1 MAIMRA
7 ESGNASDYLT
17 CEKWPVYALM
27 MLAGGYFG
35 AFTYAIRGGVFCN
48 AQSGNVVLLSMALSR
63 GEWGRA
69 GYLLI
74 PITAYCLG
82 AFVSEAAARGMGK
95 RRLIRWETALVLF
108 EMLAVLFLGAL
119 PEAAPVQIT
128 QVLVNFMCSMQYNT
142 FRQAQGIPM
151 ATTFCTNHIRQ
162 VGISLYGL
170 ASGRG
175 GDAACARRLGAHLG
189 MLGAFAAGGV
199 MAAFLCGL
207 RQASQAAEPQITGD
221 LLASQLRSVQELV
234 TVSYYY
240 TNMGRFENQVDFYGW
255 KVPFTTKSFI
265 VSYDGVIKAGVDLEQ
280 LQVSIG
286 DGEVTVTLPESR
298 IISHEIPEDS
308 LEVFDESDNL
318 FNHITIEDYTAF
330 TQDQKSAME
339 QRAVDGGLLDRAN
352 QEARTAVDSLLRI
365 MPGLEE
371 YTLTVK

>member
-1 MAIMRA
+1 MRDT
-7 ESGNASDYLT
+7 ETTPRRMGL
-17 CEKWPVYALM
+17 KM
-27 MLAGGYFG
+27 K
-35 AFTYAIRGGVFCN
+35 I
-48 AQSGNVVLLSMALSR
+48 
-63 GEWGRA
+63 
-69 GYLLI
+69 LLI
-74 PITAYCLG
+74 LLTLL
-82 AFVSEAAARGMGK
+82 
-95 RRLIRWETALVLF
+95 LICG
-108 EMLAVLFLGAL
+108 AVL
-119 PEAAPVQIT
+119 
-128 QVLVNFMCSMQYNT
+128 
-142 FRQAQGIPM
+142 
-151 ATTFCTNHIRQ
+151 
-162 VGISLYGL
+162 
-170 ASGRG
+170 
-175 GDAACARRLGAHLG
+175 
-189 MLGAFAAGGV
+189 
-199 MAAFLCGL
+199 AAFLCGL
-207 RQASQAAEPQITGD
+207 RQASQAAEPQITSD
-221 LLASQLRSVQELV
+221 LLASRLRSVQELV

-265 VSYDGVIKAGVDLEQ
+265 VSYDGVIKAGVDLEK

-365 MPGLEE
+365 MPGLGE

>member
-1 MAIMRA
+1 MRDT
-7 ESGNASDYLT
+7 ETKPRRMGL
-17 CEKWPVYALM
+17 KM
-27 MLAGGYFG
+27 K
-35 AFTYAIRGGVFCN
+35 I
-48 AQSGNVVLLSMALSR
+48 
-63 GEWGRA
+63 
-69 GYLLI
+69 LLI
-74 PITAYCLG
+74 LLTLL
-82 AFVSEAAARGMGK
+82 
-95 RRLIRWETALVLF
+95 LICG
-108 EMLAVLFLGAL
+108 AVL
-119 PEAAPVQIT
+119 
-128 QVLVNFMCSMQYNT
+128 
-142 FRQAQGIPM
+142 
-151 ATTFCTNHIRQ
+151 
-162 VGISLYGL
+162 
-170 ASGRG
+170 
-175 GDAACARRLGAHLG
+175 
-189 MLGAFAAGGV
+189 
-199 MAAFLCGL
+199 AAFLCGL

-221 LLASQLRSVQELV
+221 LLASRLRSVQELV

-265 VSYDGVIKAGVDLEQ
+265 VSYDGVIKAGVDLEK

-286 DGEVTVTLPESR
+286 GGEVTVTQPESR

-330 TQDQKSAME
+330 TRDQKSAME

>member
-1 MAIMRA
+1 MRDT
-7 ESGNASDYLT
+7 ETKPRRMGL
-17 CEKWPVYALM
+17 KM
-27 MLAGGYFG
+27 K
-35 AFTYAIRGGVFCN
+35 I
-48 AQSGNVVLLSMALSR
+48 
-63 GEWGRA
+63 
-69 GYLLI
+69 LLI
-74 PITAYCLG
+74 LLTLL
-82 AFVSEAAARGMGK
+82 
-95 RRLIRWETALVLF
+95 LICG
-108 EMLAVLFLGAL
+108 AVL
-119 PEAAPVQIT
+119 
-128 QVLVNFMCSMQYNT
+128 
-142 FRQAQGIPM
+142 
-151 ATTFCTNHIRQ
+151 
-162 VGISLYGL
+162 
-170 ASGRG
+170 
-175 GDAACARRLGAHLG
+175 
-189 MLGAFAAGGV
+189 
-199 MAAFLCGL
+199 AAFLCGL

-221 LLASQLRSVQELV
+221 LLASRLRSVQELV

-240 TNMGRFENQVDFYGW
+240 TNMGRFENQVDFFGW

-286 DGEVTVTLPESR
+286 DREVTVTLPESR

-330 TQDQKSAME
+330 TRDQKSAME

>member
-1 MAIMRA
+1 MRDT
-7 ESGNASDYLT
+7 ETKPRRMGL
-17 CEKWPVYALM
+17 KM
-27 MLAGGYFG
+27 K
-35 AFTYAIRGGVFCN
+35 I
-48 AQSGNVVLLSMALSR
+48 
-63 GEWGRA
+63 
-69 GYLLI
+69 LLI
-74 PITAYCLG
+74 LLTLL
-82 AFVSEAAARGMGK
+82 
-95 RRLIRWETALVLF
+95 LICG
-108 EMLAVLFLGAL
+108 AVL
-119 PEAAPVQIT
+119 
-128 QVLVNFMCSMQYNT
+128 
-142 FRQAQGIPM
+142 
-151 ATTFCTNHIRQ
+151 
-162 VGISLYGL
+162 
-170 ASGRG
+170 
-175 GDAACARRLGAHLG
+175 
-189 MLGAFAAGGV
+189 
-199 MAAFLCGL
+199 AAFLCGL

-265 VSYDGVIKAGVDLEQ
+265 VSYDGVIKAGVDLEK

-330 TQDQKSAME
+330 TRGQKSAME

>member
-1 MAIMRA
+1 MRDT
-7 ESGNASDYLT
+7 ETKPRRMGL
-17 CEKWPVYALM
+17 KM
-27 MLAGGYFG
+27 K
-35 AFTYAIRGGVFCN
+35 I
-48 AQSGNVVLLSMALSR
+48 
-63 GEWGRA
+63 
-69 GYLLI
+69 LLI
-74 PITAYCLG
+74 LLTLL
-82 AFVSEAAARGMGK
+82 
-95 RRLIRWETALVLF
+95 LICG
-108 EMLAVLFLGAL
+108 AVL
-119 PEAAPVQIT
+119 
-128 QVLVNFMCSMQYNT
+128 
-142 FRQAQGIPM
+142 
-151 ATTFCTNHIRQ
+151 
-162 VGISLYGL
+162 
-170 ASGRG
+170 
-175 GDAACARRLGAHLG
+175 
-189 MLGAFAAGGV
+189 
-199 MAAFLCGL
+199 AAFLCGL

-221 LLASQLRSVQELV
+221 LLASRLRSVQELV

-255 KVPFTTKSFI
+255 KVPFTTKSFM

-286 DGEVTVTLPESR
+286 GGEVTVTLPESR

-330 TQDQKSAME
+330 TRDQKSAME

>member
-1 MAIMRA
+1 MRDT
-7 ESGNASDYLT
+7 ETKPRRMGL
-17 CEKWPVYALM
+17 KM
-27 MLAGGYFG
+27 K
-35 AFTYAIRGGVFCN
+35 I
-48 AQSGNVVLLSMALSR
+48 
-63 GEWGRA
+63 
-69 GYLLI
+69 LLI
-74 PITAYCLG
+74 LLTLL
-82 AFVSEAAARGMGK
+82 
-95 RRLIRWETALVLF
+95 LICG
-108 EMLAVLFLGAL
+108 AVL
-119 PEAAPVQIT
+119 
-128 QVLVNFMCSMQYNT
+128 
-142 FRQAQGIPM
+142 
-151 ATTFCTNHIRQ
+151 
-162 VGISLYGL
+162 
-170 ASGRG
+170 
-175 GDAACARRLGAHLG
+175 
-189 MLGAFAAGGV
+189 
-199 MAAFLCGL
+199 AAFLCGL

-221 LLASQLRSVQELV
+221 LLASRLRSVQELV

-286 DGEVTVTLPESR
+286 GGEVTVTLPESR

-318 FNHITIEDYTAF
+318 FNHITIEDYNAF
-330 TQDQKSAME
+330 TRDQKSAME

>member
-1 MAIMRA
+1 MRRGA
-7 ESGNASDYLT
+7 GRL
-17 CEKWPVYALM
+17 PVRPAP
-27 MLAGGYFG
+27 G
-35 AFTYAIRGGVFCN
+35 
-48 AQSGNVVLLSMALSR
+48 QS
-63 GEWGRA
+63 
-69 GYLLI
+69 
-74 PITAYCLG
+74 
-82 AFVSEAAARGMGK
+82 
-95 RRLIRWETALVLF
+95 
-108 EMLAVLFLGAL
+108 
-119 PEAAPVQIT
+119 
-128 QVLVNFMCSMQYNT
+128 
-142 FRQAQGIPM
+142 
-151 ATTFCTNHIRQ
+151 
-162 VGISLYGL
+162 
-170 ASGRG
+170 
-175 GDAACARRLGAHLG
+175 
-189 MLGAFAAGGV
+189 
-199 MAAFLCGL
+199 
-207 RQASQAAEPQITGD
+207 GD

-265 VSYDGVIKAGVDLEQ
+265 VSYDGVIKAGVDLEK

-330 TQDQKSAME
+330 TRDQKSAME

>member
-1 MAIMRA
+1 MRDT
-7 ESGNASDYLT
+7 ETKPRRMGL
-17 CEKWPVYALM
+17 KM
-27 MLAGGYFG
+27 K
-35 AFTYAIRGGVFCN
+35 I
-48 AQSGNVVLLSMALSR
+48 
-63 GEWGRA
+63 
-69 GYLLI
+69 LLI
-74 PITAYCLG
+74 LLTLL
-82 AFVSEAAARGMGK
+82 
-95 RRLIRWETALVLF
+95 LICG
-108 EMLAVLFLGAL
+108 AVL
-119 PEAAPVQIT
+119 
-128 QVLVNFMCSMQYNT
+128 
-142 FRQAQGIPM
+142 
-151 ATTFCTNHIRQ
+151 
-162 VGISLYGL
+162 
-170 ASGRG
+170 
-175 GDAACARRLGAHLG
+175 
-189 MLGAFAAGGV
+189 
-199 MAAFLCGL
+199 AAFLCGL

-221 LLASQLRSVQELV
+221 LLASRLRSVQELV

-286 DGEVTVTLPESR
+286 DREVTVTLPESR

>member
-1 MAIMRA
+1 MKI
-7 ESGNASDYLT
+7 
-17 CEKWPVYALM
+17 
-27 MLAGGYFG
+27 
-35 AFTYAIRGGVFCN
+35 
-48 AQSGNVVLLSMALSR
+48 
-63 GEWGRA
+63 
-69 GYLLI
+69 LLI
-74 PITAYCLG
+74 LLTLL
-82 AFVSEAAARGMGK
+82 
-95 RRLIRWETALVLF
+95 LICG
-108 EMLAVLFLGAL
+108 AVL
-119 PEAAPVQIT
+119 
-128 QVLVNFMCSMQYNT
+128 
-142 FRQAQGIPM
+142 
-151 ATTFCTNHIRQ
+151 
-162 VGISLYGL
+162 
-170 ASGRG
+170 
-175 GDAACARRLGAHLG
+175 
-189 MLGAFAAGGV
+189 
-199 MAAFLCGL
+199 AAFLCGL

-265 VSYDGVIKAGVDLEQ
+265 VSYDGVIKAGVDLEK

-330 TQDQKSAME
+330 TRDQKSAME

>member
-1 MAIMRA
+1 MRDT
-7 ESGNASDYLT
+7 ETKPRRMGL
-17 CEKWPVYALM
+17 KM
-27 MLAGGYFG
+27 K
-35 AFTYAIRGGVFCN
+35 I
-48 AQSGNVVLLSMALSR
+48 
-63 GEWGRA
+63 
-69 GYLLI
+69 LLI
-74 PITAYCLG
+74 LLTLL
-82 AFVSEAAARGMGK
+82 
-95 RRLIRWETALVLF
+95 LICG
-108 EMLAVLFLGAL
+108 AVL
-119 PEAAPVQIT
+119 
-128 QVLVNFMCSMQYNT
+128 
-142 FRQAQGIPM
+142 
-151 ATTFCTNHIRQ
+151 
-162 VGISLYGL
+162 
-170 ASGRG
+170 
-175 GDAACARRLGAHLG
+175 
-189 MLGAFAAGGV
+189 
-199 MAAFLCGL
+199 AAFLCGL

-221 LLASQLRSVQELV
+221 LLASRLRSVQELV

-286 DGEVTVTLPESR
+286 GGEVTVTLPESR

-330 TQDQKSAME
+330 TRDQKSAME
-339 QRAVDGGLLDRAN
+339 QRAVDGVLLDRAN

>member
-1 MAIMRA
+1 MRDT
-7 ESGNASDYLT
+7 ETKPWRMGL
-17 CEKWPVYALM
+17 KM
-27 MLAGGYFG
+27 K
-35 AFTYAIRGGVFCN
+35 I
-48 AQSGNVVLLSMALSR
+48 
-63 GEWGRA
+63 
-69 GYLLI
+69 LLI
-74 PITAYCLG
+74 LLTLL
-82 AFVSEAAARGMGK
+82 
-95 RRLIRWETALVLF
+95 LICG
-108 EMLAVLFLGAL
+108 AVL
-119 PEAAPVQIT
+119 
-128 QVLVNFMCSMQYNT
+128 
-142 FRQAQGIPM
+142 
-151 ATTFCTNHIRQ
+151 
-162 VGISLYGL
+162 
-170 ASGRG
+170 
-175 GDAACARRLGAHLG
+175 
-189 MLGAFAAGGV
+189 
-199 MAAFLCGL
+199 AAFLCGL

-221 LLASQLRSVQELV
+221 LLASRLRSVQELV

-286 DGEVTVTLPESR
+286 GGEVTVTLPESR

-330 TQDQKSAME
+330 TRDQKSAME

-352 QEARTAVDSLLRI
+352 QEARMAVDSLLRI

>member
-1 MAIMRA
+1 MRDTETKPRRMGLKA
-7 ESGNASDYLT
+7 
-17 CEKWPVYALM
+17 K
-27 MLAGGYFG
+27 
-35 AFTYAIRGGVFCN
+35 I
-48 AQSGNVVLLSMALSR
+48 
-63 GEWGRA
+63 
-69 GYLLI
+69 LLI
-74 PITAYCLG
+74 LLTLLLICG
-82 AFVSEAAARGMGK
+82 A
-95 RRLIRWETALVLF
+95 AL
-108 EMLAVLFLGAL
+108 
-119 PEAAPVQIT
+119 
-128 QVLVNFMCSMQYNT
+128 
-142 FRQAQGIPM
+142 
-151 ATTFCTNHIRQ
+151 
-162 VGISLYGL
+162 
-170 ASGRG
+170 
-175 GDAACARRLGAHLG
+175 
-189 MLGAFAAGGV
+189 
-199 MAAFLCGL
+199 AAFLCGL
-207 RQASQAAEPQITGD
+207 RQAGQAAEPQITGD
-221 LLASQLRSVQELV
+221 LLASRLRSVQELV

-298 IISHEIPEDS
+298 ITSHEIPEDS

-330 TQDQKSAME
+330 TRDQKSAME

>member
-1 MAIMRA
+1 MRDT
-7 ESGNASDYLT
+7 ETKPRRMGL
-17 CEKWPVYALM
+17 KM
-27 MLAGGYFG
+27 K
-35 AFTYAIRGGVFCN
+35 I
-48 AQSGNVVLLSMALSR
+48 
-63 GEWGRA
+63 
-69 GYLLI
+69 LLI
-74 PITAYCLG
+74 LLTLL
-82 AFVSEAAARGMGK
+82 
-95 RRLIRWETALVLF
+95 LICG
-108 EMLAVLFLGAL
+108 AVL
-119 PEAAPVQIT
+119 
-128 QVLVNFMCSMQYNT
+128 
-142 FRQAQGIPM
+142 
-151 ATTFCTNHIRQ
+151 
-162 VGISLYGL
+162 
-170 ASGRG
+170 
-175 GDAACARRLGAHLG
+175 
-189 MLGAFAAGGV
+189 
-199 MAAFLCGL
+199 AAFLCGL

-221 LLASQLRSVQELV
+221 LLASRLRSVQELV

-286 DGEVTVTLPESR
+286 DREVTVTLPESR

-330 TQDQKSAME
+330 TKDQKSAME

>member
-1 MAIMRA
+1 MRDT
-7 ESGNASDYLT
+7 ETKPRRMGL
-17 CEKWPVYALM
+17 KM
-27 MLAGGYFG
+27 K
-35 AFTYAIRGGVFCN
+35 I
-48 AQSGNVVLLSMALSR
+48 
-63 GEWGRA
+63 
-69 GYLLI
+69 LLI
-74 PITAYCLG
+74 LLTLL
-82 AFVSEAAARGMGK
+82 
-95 RRLIRWETALVLF
+95 LICG
-108 EMLAVLFLGAL
+108 AVL
-119 PEAAPVQIT
+119 
-128 QVLVNFMCSMQYNT
+128 
-142 FRQAQGIPM
+142 
-151 ATTFCTNHIRQ
+151 
-162 VGISLYGL
+162 
-170 ASGRG
+170 
-175 GDAACARRLGAHLG
+175 
-189 MLGAFAAGGV
+189 
-199 MAAFLCGL
+199 AAFLCGL

-221 LLASQLRSVQELV
+221 LLASRLRSVQELV

-286 DGEVTVTLPESR
+286 GGEVTVTLPESR

-308 LEVFDESDNL
+308 LAVFDESDNL

-330 TQDQKSAME
+330 TRDQKSAME

>member
-1 MAIMRA
+1 MRDT
-7 ESGNASDYLT
+7 ETKPRRMGL
-17 CEKWPVYALM
+17 KM
-27 MLAGGYFG
+27 K
-35 AFTYAIRGGVFCN
+35 I
-48 AQSGNVVLLSMALSR
+48 
-63 GEWGRA
+63 
-69 GYLLI
+69 LLI
-74 PITAYCLG
+74 LLTLL
-82 AFVSEAAARGMGK
+82 
-95 RRLIRWETALVLF
+95 LICG
-108 EMLAVLFLGAL
+108 AVL
-119 PEAAPVQIT
+119 
-128 QVLVNFMCSMQYNT
+128 
-142 FRQAQGIPM
+142 
-151 ATTFCTNHIRQ
+151 
-162 VGISLYGL
+162 
-170 ASGRG
+170 
-175 GDAACARRLGAHLG
+175 
-189 MLGAFAAGGV
+189 
-199 MAAFLCGL
+199 AAFLCGL

-221 LLASQLRSVQELV
+221 LLASRLRSVQELV

-255 KVPFTTKSFI
+255 EVPFTTKSFI

-286 DGEVTVTLPESR
+286 GGEVTVTLPESR

-330 TQDQKSAME
+330 TRDQKSAME

>member
-1 MAIMRA
+1 MRDT
-7 ESGNASDYLT
+7 ETKPRRMGL
-17 CEKWPVYALM
+17 KM
-27 MLAGGYFG
+27 K
-35 AFTYAIRGGVFCN
+35 I
-48 AQSGNVVLLSMALSR
+48 
-63 GEWGRA
+63 
-69 GYLLI
+69 LLI
-74 PITAYCLG
+74 LLTLL
-82 AFVSEAAARGMGK
+82 
-95 RRLIRWETALVLF
+95 LICG
-108 EMLAVLFLGAL
+108 AVL
-119 PEAAPVQIT
+119 
-128 QVLVNFMCSMQYNT
+128 
-142 FRQAQGIPM
+142 
-151 ATTFCTNHIRQ
+151 
-162 VGISLYGL
+162 
-170 ASGRG
+170 
-175 GDAACARRLGAHLG
+175 
-189 MLGAFAAGGV
+189 
-199 MAAFLCGL
+199 AAFLCGL

-221 LLASQLRSVQELV
+221 LLASRLRSVQELV

-286 DGEVTVTLPESR
+286 GGEVTVTLPESR

-330 TQDQKSAME
+330 TRDQKSAME

>member
-1 MAIMRA
+1 MRDT
-7 ESGNASDYLT
+7 ETKPRRMGL
-17 CEKWPVYALM
+17 KM
-27 MLAGGYFG
+27 K
-35 AFTYAIRGGVFCN
+35 I
-48 AQSGNVVLLSMALSR
+48 
-63 GEWGRA
+63 
-69 GYLLI
+69 LLI
-74 PITAYCLG
+74 LLTLL
-82 AFVSEAAARGMGK
+82 
-95 RRLIRWETALVLF
+95 LICG
-108 EMLAVLFLGAL
+108 AVL
-119 PEAAPVQIT
+119 
-128 QVLVNFMCSMQYNT
+128 
-142 FRQAQGIPM
+142 
-151 ATTFCTNHIRQ
+151 
-162 VGISLYGL
+162 
-170 ASGRG
+170 
-175 GDAACARRLGAHLG
+175 
-189 MLGAFAAGGV
+189 
-199 MAAFLCGL
+199 AAFLCGL

-221 LLASQLRSVQELV
+221 LLASRLRSVQELV

-265 VSYDGVIKAGVDLEQ
+265 VSYDGVIKAGVDLEK

-330 TQDQKSAME
+330 TRDQKSAME